1 MPLWLMGTFSLAY
14 VLLLFGIAY
23 WGDRARRKFNPPSR
37 KLIYAFSLA
46 VYCSSW
52 TFLGTVGQAYHSIW
66 SFLPVYLGPV
76 LLLAF
81 GYPMIKKLIRV
92 CHAQRITSVA
102 DFLAARYGKSQILAV
117 TVTLIAILASL
128 PYIALQLKAMVMGFE
143 LLADTRLPRT
153 AIAAAVALALVLFA
167 SLFGTRKLDATE
179 HHPGLM
185 LAMAFESVVKLV
197 ALITVTLVVVYAS
210 FDGFGD
216 LITEAVIKDRITQE
230 ASSSLPAVLAQS
242 LVGACAFLCL
252 PRLFHV
258 MVVENQEQRD
268 LKTARWIF
276 CCYLV
281 LMAIPVVPLA
291 MAGSLIAPV
300 DHSPDGFVI
309 SLPLY
314 QGHPWVAALALLG
327 AISASTSMVVM
338 AAVTIAIMVSNELVL
353 PLLLRTGSIAG
364 RNFERFSTL
373 LLRIRRLIILAL
385 MALGFGA
392 YYLMGQQERLAG
404 FGLFA
409 FGIFAQLAPALIGGL
424 YWSQGHRKGV
434 MLGIVAGLGFWWLL
448 AGQMLSSYAMLVSLL
463 VNAMTYVLASM
474 ALRAGVRD
482 RLQAAAFVAHQGSR
496 NGGKHQG
503 YLSVQDLKLL
513 VSRFVGPERAERML
527 QRYLR
532 DGVMS
537 RQSLPRLAPDDL
549 LEEAERL
556 MASVIG
562 ASSAALVLRSALE
575 GRDIGLDEVVT
586 LVDEATEQLHFS
598 RDLLQGAI
606 EHASEGMSVVDRDLN
621 LVAWNRR
628 YLELFE
634 YPPGF
639 IYAGRPVADL
649 IRMNA
654 ERGWCGKGSV
664 EEHVARRVNYMKMGS
679 PHSSE
684 RQRPDGRVIKLQG
697 NPMPNGGFVMTF
709 SDITSYRAA
718 ERVLKDANEA
728 LEARVEERTHELVVA
743 KAAADKANQGKSR
756 FLAACG
762 HDLMQPLNA
771 ARLFVSALLQ
781 RTETGTE
788 QALLLENTTI
798 SLKAAGELLTDL
810 LDISK
815 LDAGTMKVR
824 RVNFALDELL
834 GNLAYEFKALADE
847 QQIDFHW
854 VSSDAVVDSDKM
866 LLRRI
871 VQNFLTNA
879 FRYSRGGKVLLGARH
894 RGRDLCIEVWDTGPG
909 IAKENLAI
917 IFEEFK
923 RFDKGEKG
931 LGLGLAIADRMS
943 RILGHTLS
951 VRSWEGRGSVFSV
964 TVPRGVRSAAAPQ
977 QLMPMNDRT
986 LTGRHVL
993 CIDNETA
1000 ILDGMR
1006 SLLTGWNMKVSTA
1019 RNRSE
1024 AQAIIAREQIDMVLA
1039 DYHLDEGDNGLQVM
1053 QLLREQKGGLL
1064 PGILIT
1070 ADTRQELISETQQ
1083 SGFGFMAKMVKP
1095 AALRAMMDRAL
1106 GPGSAGR

>member
-1 MPLWLMGTFSLAY
+1 MPLWLMVCWALGYL
-14 VLLLFGIAY
+14 VLLFAIAY
-23 WGDRARRKFNPPSR
+23 WGDRGHRVYSAPSR
-37 KLIYAFSLA
+37 KLIYALSLA

-52 TFLGTVGQAYHSIW
+52 SFLGTVGQAYHSLW
-66 SFLPVYLGPV
+66 SFLPVYLGPIC
-76 LLLAF
+76 LFAF
-81 GYPMIKKLIRV
+81 GYPMLKKLVRV
-92 CHAQRITSVA
+92 SHAQRITSVA
-102 DFLAARYGKSQILAV
+102 DFLAARYGKSQLLAV
-117 TVTLIAILASL
+117 TVTLIAIVASL
-128 PYIALQLKAMVMGFE
+128 PYIALQLKAMVMGFG
-143 LLADTRLPRT
+143 LLAGESQLPET
-153 AIAAAVALALVLFA
+153 AIAASVAISLVLFA

-185 LAMAFESVVKLV
+185 LAMAFESVIKLV
-197 ALITVTLVVVYAS
+197 ALVTVALVVVYGA
-210 FDGFGD
+210 FDGFGE
-216 LITEAVIKDRITQE
+216 LITQSVINESVGRE
-230 ASSSLPAVLAQS
+230 PNSSLSAVLAQS
-242 LVGACAFLCL
+242 LVGACAFVCL

-258 MVVENQEQRD
+258 MVVESQEQRD
-268 LKTARWIF
+268 LKSARWIF
-276 CCYLV
+276 SLYLV
-281 LMAIPVVPLA
+281 LMALPVLPLA
-291 MAGSLIAPV
+291 MAGSLIGDASQ
-300 DHSPDGFVI
+300 SPDGFVI
-309 SLPLY
+309 SLPLA

-338 AAVTIAIMVSNELVL
+338 AAVTIAIMVSNELVI
-353 PLLLRTGSIAG
+353 PLMLRTGKMAG

-373 LLRIRRLIILAL
+373 LLRIRRFIILVL
-385 MALGFGA
+385 LALGFA
-392 YYLMGQQERLAG
+392 TYWLLGQQEQLAG

-409 FGIFAQLAPALIGGL
+409 FGAFAQLAPALVGGL

-434 MLGIVAGLGFWWLL
+434 FLGLVAGFAIWWSLSSV
-448 AGQMLSSYAMLVSLL
+448 MLSSYAIVISLL

-474 ALRAGVRD
+474 AMRAGVRD
-482 RLQAAAFVAHQGSR
+482 RLQAAAFVAHRPAGS
-496 NGGKHQG
+496 KHQG
-503 YLSVQDLKLL
+503 YLSVTDLRLL
-513 VSRFVGPERAERML
+513 VSRFVGPERAEQML
-527 QRYLR
+527 RRFMR
-532 DGVMS
+532 DQGITLQAM
-537 RQSLPRLAPDDL
+537 PRLSPDEL
-549 LEEAERL
+549 LSEAERL

-562 ASSAALVLRSALE
+562 ASSAALVLRSAME

-649 IRMNA
+649 IRFNA
-654 ERGWCGKGSV
+654 ERGWCGRGSV
-664 EEHVARRVNYMKMGS
+664 AEHVDRRVNFMKMGS

-684 RQRPDGRVIKLQG
+684 RERPDGRVIKLQG

-709 SDITSYRAA
+709 SDITPYRDA
-718 ERVLKDANEA
+718 ERVLKNANEE
-728 LEARVEERTHELVVA
+728 LEARVAERTRELVAA

-781 RTETGTE
+781 RTEPESE
-788 QALLLENTTI
+788 QALLLDNTKA

-824 RVNFALDELL
+824 RVNFPLDELL
-834 GNLAYEFKALADE
+834 GNLAHEFKALAVE
-847 QQIDFHW
+847 QQISFQW
-854 VSSDAVVDSDKM
+854 VGSKAVVDSDKM

-871 VQNFLTNA
+871 IQNFLTNA
-879 FRYSRGGKVLLGARH
+879 FRYAKGGKVLLGARH
-894 RGRDLCIEVWDTGPG
+894 QGRDLCIEVWDTGPG
-909 IAKENLAI
+909 IAQEHLAS

-943 RILGHTLS
+943 RILGHTLA

-964 TVPRGVRSAAAPQ
+964 RVPRGQKPSTQAPA
-977 QLMPMNDRT
+977 LIPVNGRA

-993 CIDNETA
+993 CIDNEKA
-1000 ILDGMR
+1000 ILEAMR

-1019 RNRSE
+1019 RSREE
-1024 AQAIIAREQIDMVLA
+1024 AQAVMANESIDMVLA
-1039 DYHLDEGDNGLQVM
+1039 DYHLDGGDDGLSVM
-1053 QLLREQKGGLL
+1053 QLLRKERGGSL

-1083 SGFGFMAKMVKP
+1083 AGFGFMAKMVKP
-1095 AALRAMMDRAL
+1095 AALRAMMDQAL
-1106 GPGSAGR
+1106 ARGSARR

>member
-1 MPLWLMGTFSLAY
+1 MPFWLMGTCSVIY
-14 VLLLFGIAY
+14 VLLLFGIAHL
-23 WGDRARRKFNPPSR
+23 GDKGHKPFSVPTRKVV
-37 KLIYAFSLA
+37 YALSLA

-52 TFLGTVGQAYHSIW
+52 TFLGTVGQSYHSIW

-76 LLLAF
+76 LLLAL
-81 GYPMIKKLIRV
+81 GYPMLKKLVRV
-92 CHAQRITSVA
+92 CHLQRITSVA
-102 DFLAARYGKSQILAV
+102 DFLAARYGKSQTLAV
-117 TVTLIAILASL
+117 TITLLAIFASL

-143 LLADTRLPRT
+143 VLADSRLPRL
-153 AIAAAVALALVLFA
+153 AIAGAVALALVLFA
-167 SLFGTRKLDATE
+167 ALFGTRKLDATE

-185 LAMAFESVVKLV
+185 LAMAFESVVKLG
-197 ALITVTLVVVYAS
+197 ALLVVTLVVVYTS
-210 FDGFGD
+210 FDGFGE
-216 LITEAVIKDRITQE
+216 LISQAVIKDRISQE
-230 ASSSLPAVLAQS
+230 ATSSLGSVLAQS
-242 LVGACAFLCL
+242 LVGACAFVCL

-268 LKTARWIF
+268 LKTARWVF
-276 CCYLV
+276 CVYLV
-281 LMAIPVVPLA
+281 LMALPVVPLA

-300 DHSPDGFVI
+300 DFSPDGYVI
-309 SLPLY
+309 SIPLY

-338 AAVTIAIMVSNELVL
+338 AAVTISIMVSNELVL
-353 PLLLRTGSIAG
+353 PLMLRSGQIGG
-364 RNFERFSTL
+364 RNFSYFSSL
-373 LLRIRRLIILAL
+373 LLRIRRLIILVL
-385 MALGFGA
+385 MALAFGV
-392 YYLMGQQERLAG
+392 YVLLGEQQHLAS
-404 FGLFA
+404 FGIFA
-409 FGIFAQLAPALIGGL
+409 FGVFAQLAPALIGGL

-434 MLGIVAGLGFWWLL
+434 MLGLLAGFSTWWLL
-448 AGQMLSSYAMLVSLL
+448 SELMLASYAMLLSL
-463 VNAMTYVLASM
+463 VINAMVYLMASM

-482 RLQAAAFVAHQGSR
+482 RLQAAAFIAHTASR
-496 NGGKHQG
+496 NRGRHQG
-503 YLSVQDLKLL
+503 YLSVKDLRLL

-527 QRYLR
+527 ERYLR
-532 DGVMS
+532 DS
-537 RQSLPRLAPDDL
+537 SLNRHALPRLAPEDL

-562 ASSAALVLRSALE
+562 ASSAALVLRSAME
-575 GRDIGLDEVVT
+575 GRDIGLDDVVT

-649 IRMNA
+649 IRFNA

-684 RQRPDGRVIKLQG
+684 RQRPDGQVIKLQG

-728 LEARVEERTHELVVA
+728 LEARVEERTRELVAA

-788 QALLLENTTI
+788 QELLLENTTI

-824 RVNFALDELL
+824 RVSFALEELL
-834 GNLAYEFKALADE
+834 GNLAYEFKALAEE
-847 QQIDFHW
+847 QQIEFHW
-854 VSSDAVVDSDKM
+854 VSSDAIVDSDKM

-879 FRYSRGGKVLLGARH
+879 FRYTRGGKVLLGVR
-894 RGRDLCIEVWDTGPG
+894 RQGKQLCIEVWDTGPG
-909 IAKENLAI
+909 IAKENLDI

-923 RFDKGEKG
+923 RFDQGEKG

-943 RILGHTLS
+943 RILGHTLA
-951 VRSWEGRGSVFSV
+951 VRSWEGKGSVFSV
-964 TVPRGVRSAAAPQ
+964 TVPQGNKPSLVAQPMVVPNSRS
-977 QLMPMNDRT
+977 LS
-986 LTGRHVL
+986 GRHVL
-993 CIDNETA
+993 CIDNEQA
-1000 ILDGMR
+1000 ILDAMR

-1019 RNRSE
+1019 RSRE
-1024 AQAIIAREQIDMVLA
+1024 QAQAVLASEPIDMVLA
-1039 DYHLDEGDNGLQVM
+1039 DYHLDNGDNGLQVM
-1053 QLLREQKGGLL
+1053 KMLREQKGGLL

-1070 ADTRQELISETQQ
+1070 ADTRQELVSETQQ
-1083 SGFGFMAKMVKP
+1083 AGFGFMAKMVKP

-1106 GPGSAGR
+1106 GQSSAMQ